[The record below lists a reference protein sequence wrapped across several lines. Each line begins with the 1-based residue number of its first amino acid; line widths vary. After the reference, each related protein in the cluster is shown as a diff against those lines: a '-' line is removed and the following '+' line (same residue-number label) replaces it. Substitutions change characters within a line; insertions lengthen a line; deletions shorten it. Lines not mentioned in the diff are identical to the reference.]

1 MQTITLNNPIT
12 IDGISVSELSM
23 REPKVRDL
31 LAIERIEGEALKEVA
46 LIANLAS
53 VPKETVED
61 LCIKDYVKIQKVL
74 KDFLSPLEQGI

>member
-12 IDGISVSELSM
+12 VDGISVSELLM

>member
-1 MQTITLNNPIT
+1 MTIVKLDNPIT
-12 IDGISVSELSM
+12 VDGISVSELSM

-53 VPKETVED
+53 VPKEVVED
-61 LCIKDYVKIQKVL
+61 LCIKDYVEIQKVL
-74 KDFLSPLEQGI
+74 KGFLSPLEQRS

>member
-1 MQTITLNNPIT
+1 MKTITLNNPIT
-12 IDGISVSELSM
+12 VDGISVSELSM

-53 VPKETVED
+53 VLKEVVED
-61 LCIKDYVKIQKVL
+61 LCIKDYVEIQKVL
-74 KDFLSPLEQGI
+74 KDFLLPLEQRT

>member
-1 MQTITLNNPIT
+1 
-12 IDGISVSELSM
+12 M

-53 VPKETVED
+53 VPKEVVED
-61 LCIKDYVKIQKVL
+61 LFIKDYVEIQKVL
-74 KDFLSPLEQGI
+74 KGFLSPLEQRS